1 MLRPASHAPWN
12 SLNDNMT
19 FGQKEN
25 SWDLVQWKTTIKLK
39 DFHWIVKYNES
50 HLLVMSWFQW
60 GREDGHQVFIQ
71 SRLINSGDLGRKI
84 WTLGKIIRNITS
96 SSSNSEWPAFRLKQL
111 HHRVLQRGT
120 FQNSGLVLSLT
131 NHHPIVFNGG
141 WVAVILEVAEA
152 SDWGHWGT

>member
-1 MLRPASHAPWN
+1 
-12 SLNDNMT
+12 
-19 FGQKEN
+19 
-25 SWDLVQWKTTIKLK
+25 
-39 DFHWIVKYNES
+39 
-50 HLLVMSWFQW
+50 MSCFQW

-71 SRLINSGDLGRKI
+71 SRLINSGDLGWKI

-141 WVAVILEVAEA
+141 WVSVILEVAEA
-152 SDWGHWGT
+152 SDGGHWGTLRISGGRKASTSRPFESDWCLLVCIELFVLNFPRTEWRMMYTSGPQPF